1 VAGDGREGSG
11 FGFASLYAAEFT
23 AVSRTVFL
31 ILHDRQRAED
41 ITQDAFIQLYSH
53 WGRVSRYDRP
63 GAWVRR
69 VAIRLAVRH
78 QNRERIRAV
87 IERTAEP
94 PAVPQPA
101 DVDLLRSL
109 RQLPPAHRAALV
121 LHYYEDWPVAEVA
134 SVLGWTVPATK
145 VKLLRARRRLG
156 KLLHEEVAEDVG

>member
-1 VAGDGREGSG
+1 VKDQDSE
-11 FGFASLYAAEFT
+11 FASLYAAEFT

-78 QNRERIRAV
+78 QNRERMRAV

-109 RQLPPAHRAALV
+109 RQLPPAYRAALV
-121 LHYYEDWPVAEVA
+121 LHYYEDWPLAEVA